1 MSERKPWLLVVGL
14 TLTWLLLADRV
25 SLAQLLLGIGVSLL
39 MVFRFR
45 AVRPVHPR
53 LRRPVSALRL
63 LGRVTW
69 DILKSNYNVA
79 RIVLGLMGRRE
90 VHSGFVDIPLKM
102 RDPHGLA
109 TLAAI
114 VTSTPGAVWANLS
127 EDGATLTLHV
137 LDLTDNQL
145 WIDTVKGRYE
155 SLLMEIFE

>member
-1 MSERKPWLLVVGL
+1 MKERKPWLLVAGL

-25 SLAQLLLGIGVSLL
+25 TLGQFLIGAAVSLF

-53 LRRPVSALRL
+53 LRRPASALRL
-63 LGRVTW
+63 LGRVIV
-69 DILKSNYNVA
+69 DILKSNYHVA
-79 RIVLGLMGRRE
+79 RIVLGLTGGRAIE
-90 VHSGFVDIPLKM
+90 SGFVEIPLRL

-114 VTSTPGAVWANLS
+114 VTSTPGTVWTSLS
-127 EDGATLTLHV
+127 EDGGTLTLHV
-137 LDLTDNQL
+137 LDLTEEETWRNIVRQ
-145 WIDTVKGRYE
+145 RYE